1 MSKRNQI
8 YSIVSIR
15 TLLIVLLIGSFAVP
29 LLIGNLKTNYKIEY
43 SPPENTPGSSEF
55 TKDNYS
61 AILTTDDYGL
71 GTVSI
76 DDMHFNEFRL
86 GIVNHS
92 INYPLLDNDLFSGAL
107 NMSVTRIEFIET
119 LNPAIHDNLNRTNND
134 NTITVKLNES
144 ISVLYK
150 NPQEGYLIYFSH
162 FSGAKLLKFYVDNGT
177 SIINLTKGIDYTI
190 DDIYFIV
197 FDYEQYFQQGPT
209 FNFTMHLIW
218 EYKLLLEGWEILQT
232 DEAPLIMN
240 ENEQNFTSSF
250 AYIFYLLGYI
260 VLPDLSGTIL
270 IDYINVALTISPL
283 DKELFSYQELN
294 INFIDKNINDYLN
307 PDKSLSFGIS
317 DLLIPNRGFII
328 FNFTISFGLKFEE
341 PVGYSWG
348 IDRLV
353 AKRNIRERIYF
364 ISMVTG
370 PPHIFLKNVV
380 LYETAIPIDQVVEV
394 SSLFNREVLF
404 FDANASVP
412 RHYGLKV
419 DIPYLIV
426 GETCPIS
433 IKYLATQT
441 LTIVVT
447 DTIKMPLVGANVE
460 ILYFGAMYGTYIS
473 NKSVQPINP
482 GRTDE
487 NGQVVLY
494 DVPRGNYTVRIIW
507 QGKLVKETTVNTD
520 KEVNYVFT
528 RVPHFPLWILIFGI
542 TTVITTAVGLMYYLK
557 NKKLR

>member
-1 MSKRNQI
+1 MSI
-8 YSIVSIR
+8 IVQ
-15 TLLIVLLIGSFAVP
+15 
-29 LLIGNLKTNYKIEY
+29 
-43 SPPENTPGSSEF
+43 
-55 TKDNYS
+55 TK
-61 AILTTDDYGL
+61 
-71 GTVSI
+71 
-76 DDMHFNEFRL
+76 
-86 GIVNHS
+86 
-92 INYPLLDNDLFSGAL
+92 
-107 NMSVTRIEFIET
+107 
-119 LNPAIHDNLNRTNND
+119 
-134 NTITVKLNES
+134 S
-144 ISVLYK
+144 IS
-150 NPQEGYLIYFSH
+150 
-162 FSGAKLLKFYVDNGT
+162 
-177 SIINLTKGIDYTI
+177 
-190 DDIYFIV
+190 
-197 FDYEQYFQQGPT
+197 
-209 FNFTMHLIW
+209 
-218 EYKLLLEGWEILQT
+218 
-232 DEAPLIMN
+232 
-240 ENEQNFTSSF
+240 
-250 AYIFYLLGYI
+250 
-260 VLPDLSGTIL
+260 
-270 IDYINVALTISPL
+270 
-283 DKELFSYQELN
+283 
-294 INFIDKNINDYLN
+294 
-307 PDKSLSFGIS
+307 
-317 DLLIPNRGFII
+317 NRFVCG
-328 FNFTISFGLKFEE
+328 
-341 PVGYSWG
+341 
-348 IDRLV
+348 
-353 AKRNIRERIYF
+353 IYF